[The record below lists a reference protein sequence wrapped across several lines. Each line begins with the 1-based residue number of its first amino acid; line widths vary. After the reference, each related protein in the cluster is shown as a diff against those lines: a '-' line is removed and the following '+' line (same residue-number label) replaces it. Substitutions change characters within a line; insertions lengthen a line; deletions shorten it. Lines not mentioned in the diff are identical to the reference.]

1 MTSLQVLNEM
11 ERKLDELIT
20 NAALLKECEEASGES
35 ANLEHNQEMLLDALM
50 KMNYTLDDE
59 EKSLLLRRAPRLYT
73 TLEKKIFKLS
83 RMNHQLLRS
92 ERYVKKA
99 RVHRRKIKK
108 APTQLDLI

>member
-1 MTSLQVLNEM
+1 MTSVQVLNEM

-20 NAALLKECEEASGES
+20 NAALLKECEEASGEC
-35 ANLEHNQEMLLDALM
+35 ANLEHKQEMLLDALM
-50 KMNYTLDDE
+50 KMNNNLDDE
-59 EKSLLLRRAPRLYT
+59 EKILLLQKVPRLYT

-92 ERYVKKA
+92 DRHVKKA

-108 APTQLDLI
+108 APPQLDLI